1 MARKPTT
8 VQAPLHGPFG
18 QIQAWLQAGP
28 AGAEDLLDA
37 VAWSPVLS
45 DQSFEPGEEELR
57 ELWTTGGWISWLG
70 GPAVAPLEQWPRR
83 ADGAALAHVLTLDL
97 ADLNG
102 VLDAQG
108 KAVWPGLRE
117 GLPAVGVLEVF
128 HDLQSF
134 GYDAEDGANGT
145 WLVRW
150 VPEPDRRSFVE
161 PPADLGTPG
170 PVCQPVMALPGF
182 TLPPAA
188 DRAGGPL
195 QEFSTAQALEEA
207 LRRAWL
213 AQRFGS
219 TDGQPTPVSHVYGH
233 SQHGE
238 INARELLHTFL
249 PLTSPGDEHRLII
262 DLESWTTLEGWFG
275 DAGSLE
281 VWLRASDLSAGRFEN
296 SWCLIRTD

>member
-1 MARKPTT
+1 MARKPIT

-28 AGAEDLLDA
+28 AGAEHLLEE

-45 DQSFEPGEEELR
+45 NQSFEPGEGELR
-57 ELWTTGGWISWLG
+57 ELYSTGAWISWLG
-70 GPAVAPLEQWPRR
+70 GPAAAPLGRWPRR
-83 ADGAALAHVLTLDL
+83 VDGAALAHVVTLDL
-97 ADLNG
+97 ADLDG

-117 GLPAVGVLEVF
+117 GLPVTGVLEVF

-134 GYDAEDGANGT
+134 GHEAEDGESGA

-150 VPEPDRRSFVE
+150 VPDPDRGALVE
-161 PPADLGTPG
+161 PPDDLNYPS
-170 PVCQPVMALPGF
+170 PACQPIMAFPGF

-188 DRAGGPL
+188 DKAGGPL
-195 QEFSTAQALEEA
+195 EESGAAEALEEA

-219 TDGQPTPVSHVYGH
+219 SDGYPIPVSHVYGH

-238 INARELLHTFL
+238 INAREILRKVL
-249 PLTSPGDEHRLII
+249 PLTGPGDGHRLIL

-281 VWLRASDLSAGRFEN
+281 VWMRGSDLATGRFEN
-296 SWCLIRTD
+296 AWCLIRTD

>member
-1 MARKPTT
+1 MARKPIS

-28 AGAEDLLDA
+28 AGAEHLLEE

-45 DQSFEPGEEELR
+45 NQSFEPGERELR
-57 ELWTTGGWISWLG
+57 ELYATGAWISWLG
-70 GPAVAPLEQWPRR
+70 GPAAAPLERWPRR
-83 ADGAALAHVLTLDL
+83 VDGAALAHVVTLDL
-97 ADLNG
+97 ADLDG
-102 VLDAQG
+102 VLDARG

-117 GLPAVGVLEVF
+117 GLPVTGVLEVF
-128 HDLQSF
+128 HDLQTF
-134 GYDAEDGANGT
+134 GSEAEDGESGA

-150 VPEPDRRSFVE
+150 VPDPDRGALVE
-161 PPADLGTPG
+161 PPDDLEYPS
-170 PVCQPVMALPGF
+170 PACQPVMAFPGF
-182 TLPPAA
+182 ALPPAA
-188 DRAGGPL
+188 DKAGGPL
-195 QEFSTAQALEEA
+195 EESGAVEALEEA

-219 TDGQPTPVSHVYGH
+219 SEGYPIPVSHVYGH

-238 INARELLHTFL
+238 INAREILRKVL
-249 PLTSPGDEHRLII
+249 PLTGSGDGHRLIL

-281 VWLRASDLSAGRFEN
+281 VWMRGSDLATGRFEN
-296 SWCLIRTD
+296 AWCFIRTD